1 LNFGALDGVLPFPV
15 GAPIVCSMPPLK
27 PLVLRLLT
35 PEEREARERALKE
48 VRAAAKAAAKNGAKV
63 GPLKKKKK

>member
-1 LNFGALDGVLPFPV
+1 
-15 GAPIVCSMPPLK
+15 MPPLK

-48 VRAAAKAAAKNGAKV
+48 ARAAVKAAAKNGAKV